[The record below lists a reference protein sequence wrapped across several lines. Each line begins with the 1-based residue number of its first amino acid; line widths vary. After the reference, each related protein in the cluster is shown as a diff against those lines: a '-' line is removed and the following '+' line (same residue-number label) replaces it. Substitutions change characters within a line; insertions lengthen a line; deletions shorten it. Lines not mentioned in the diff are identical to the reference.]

1 MLKMRPRVAEI
12 DAYVAGES
20 EIPGRSKIYKLS
32 SNENPFDASK
42 AAVEAYKAAAGSLN
56 RYPPSDHSP
65 LKCAIEEVHGLDRTS
80 LICGAGSDEILA
92 LLCQAFAGP
101 GCEVVHTAHAF
112 LMYRILAQISG
123 AAPVEVEEPE
133 RRVDVDAIL
142 AAVSDRT
149 RLVFIANP
157 SNPTGAMASESHL
170 SRLAENLPEQA
181 ILVLDGAYAEYAHG
195 FDGGAELVRRYDNVV
210 MTRTFSKVHGL
221 AALRVGY
228 GFGPASIIG
237 QLEKFR
243 APFNIAG
250 PSAAAAEAAMRD
262 TRFVDRCSAENS
274 KWRSRLASDLARVG
288 VPTDPS
294 FANFVLARFPSS
306 GDAAACD
313 AHLRSRGILVRRME
327 HYKLPN
333 CLRITIGGEEAC
345 GAVVEA
351 MTEFSGRGA

>member
-1 MLKMRPRVAEI
+1 MPKMRPRAAEI
-12 DAYVAGES
+12 DTYVAGES

-32 SNENPFDASK
+32 SNENPFGASD

-56 RYPPSDHSP
+56 RYPPSDHSS
-65 LKCAIEEVHGLDRTS
+65 LKCAIEEVNGLDSS
-80 LICGAGSDEILA
+80 LLVCGAGSDEILA

-123 AAPVEVEEPE
+123 AEPVEVEEPG

-142 AAVSDRT
+142 ASVSDRT

-157 SNPTGAMASESHL
+157 SNPTGAMVGESEL

-181 ILVLDGAYAEYAHG
+181 ILVLDGAYAEYADG
-195 FDGGAELVRRYDNVV
+195 YDGGAELARRHENVV

-221 AALRVGY
+221 AALRIGY
-228 GFGPASIIG
+228 GFGPASIIR
-237 QLEKFR
+237 QLEKIR
-243 APFNIAG
+243 PPFNITR
-250 PSAAAAEAAMRD
+250 PSAAAAEAAVRD
-262 TRFVDRCSAENS
+262 RSFVHKCSAENA
-274 KWRSRLASDLARVG
+274 RLRARLADDLAQTG

-294 FANFVLARFPSS
+294 FANFVLARFPSP
-306 GDAAACD
+306 GDASACD

-327 HYKLPN
+327 RYKLPN
-333 CLRITIGGEEAC
+333 CLRITVGGEEAC
-345 GAVVEA
+345 SAVVEA

>member
-1 MLKMRPRVAEI
+1 MRPRVADI

-32 SNENPFDASK
+32 SNENPFGSSN
-42 AAVEAYKAAAGSLN
+42 AAVEAYKAAAGSLH

-65 LKCAIEEVHGLDRTS
+65 FKCAIEEVHGLDRTS

-101 GCEVVHTAHAF
+101 GREVVHTAHAF

-123 AAPVEVEEPE
+123 AEPVEVEEPE

-157 SNPTGAMASESHL
+157 SNPTGAMVSESHL
-170 SRLAENLPEQA
+170 SRLAENLPEQV
-181 ILVLDGAYAEYAHG
+181 ILVLDGAYAEYAHD

-228 GFGPASIIG
+228 GFGPASVIR

-243 APFNIAG
+243 SPFNIAG
-250 PSAAAAEAAMRD
+250 PSAAAAEAAVRD
-262 TRFVDRCSAENS
+262 KGFVDRCSAENS
-274 KWRSRLASDLARVG
+274 KWRGRLASDLARVG

-294 FANFVLARFPSS
+294 FANFVLARFPNSV
-306 GDAAACD
+306 DAGACD
-313 AHLRSRGILVRRME
+313 AHLRRRGILVRRME

>member
-32 SNENPFDASK
+32 SNENPFGASE
-42 AAVEAYKAAAGSLN
+42 AAVAAYKTAAGLLN
-56 RYPPSDHSP
+56 RYPPSDHSS
-65 LKCAIEEVHGLDRTS
+65 LKRAIEEVHGLDRAS
-80 LICGAGSDEILA
+80 LICGAGSDEILG
-92 LLCQAFAGP
+92 LLCRAFAGP

-112 LMYRILAQISG
+112 LMYRILAQTSG
-123 AAPVEVEEPE
+123 AEPVEVEEPE
-133 RRVDVDAIL
+133 RRTDVDAIL

-157 SNPTGAMASESHL
+157 SNPTGAMVSESQL

-181 ILVLDGAYAEYAHG
+181 ILVLDGAYAEYADD
-195 FDGGAELVRRYDNVV
+195 FDGGAELVRRHDNVV

-228 GFGPASIIG
+228 GFGPASVIG
-237 QLEKFR
+237 QLEKIR

-250 PSAAAAEAAMRD
+250 PSAVAAEAAVRD
-262 TRFVDRCSAENS
+262 KRFVKRCSAENS
-274 KWRSRLASDLARVG
+274 KWRNRLATDLARTG
-288 VPTDPS
+288 VPTDRS
-294 FANFVLARFPSS
+294 FANFVLARFPGP

-313 AHLRSRGILVRRME
+313 AHLRSRGILVRRMD

-333 CLRITIGGEEAC
+333 CLRITVGGEDAC
-345 GAVVEA
+345 HAVVAA